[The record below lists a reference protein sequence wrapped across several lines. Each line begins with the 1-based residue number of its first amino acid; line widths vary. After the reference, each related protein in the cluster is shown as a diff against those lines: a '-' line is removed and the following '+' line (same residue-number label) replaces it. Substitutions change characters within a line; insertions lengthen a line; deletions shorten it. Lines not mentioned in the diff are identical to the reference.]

1 MHGRDG
7 FQPGDVLIMNHPYV
21 CGQHLNNVVVYTPS
35 FIKGSWWLFCRART
49 LDRHRR
55 HTGWIRLQRHARIGE
70 EGLQF
75 RSLKLYRG
83 SEPNQD
89 IFQIITDN
97 VRFAESCLGD
107 LRAQPPPAASAIV
120 VSPTL
125 SIVTVWKPSCA
136 ALEPSGINL
145 RHWRVNMLRA

>member
-1 MHGRDG
+1 MR
-7 FQPGDVLIMNHPYV
+7 
-21 CGQHLNNVVVYTPS
+21 
-35 FIKGSWWLFCRART
+35 
-49 LDRHRR
+49 
-55 HTGWIRLQRHARIGE
+55 E

-83 SEPNQD
+83 GEPNQD

-125 SIVTVWKPSCA
+125 
-136 ALEPSGINL
+136 
-145 RHWRVNMLRA
+145 